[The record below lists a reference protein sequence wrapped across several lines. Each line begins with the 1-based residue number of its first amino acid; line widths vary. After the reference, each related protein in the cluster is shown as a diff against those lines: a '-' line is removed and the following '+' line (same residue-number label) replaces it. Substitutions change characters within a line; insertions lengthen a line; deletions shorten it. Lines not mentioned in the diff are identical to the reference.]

1 MLNNEV
7 KKNIRI
13 KITIKRIRT
22 LFEKKKKT
30 RGQPKIFNW
39 IGKLKKKIKLTN
51 ESKIQIKRIKTKL
64 KK

>member
-1 MLNNEV
+1 VLKNNGKNQRGQISINQMLNNEV

-30 RGQPKIFNW
+30 RGQPKIFN
-39 IGKLKKKIKLTN
+39 
-51 ESKIQIKRIKTKL
+51 
-64 KK
+64 